1 MTETL
6 TELVA
11 GYGLLALFV
20 LMTVDS
26 FGIPLPSEVIMP
38 VGGALAAAGHMHLG
52 AVIAAGTVACLC
64 GALIAYGLAARWG
77 TRVLLGP
84 GRWVGFRPRHLELAE
99 RWFANYG
106 RWAIL
111 GGRCVPVVRGYVSFP
126 AGLTGFPLLLF
137 AVLTLS
143 GSLPWVA
150 GWAVIGYFLGFHF
163 ERFSGPVGIAAI
175 VIAVVIVAGLIA
187 WIIRERRAPEERT

>member
-38 VGGALAAAGHMHLG
+38 VGGALAAAGHLHLG

-187 WIIRERRAPEERT
+187 WIIRERRAPEDGP

>member
-52 AVIAAGTVACLC
+52 AVIAAGTVACVC

-163 ERFSGPVGIAAI
+163 ERVSGPVGIAAV

-187 WIIRERRAPEERT
+187 WIIRERRAPEGRP